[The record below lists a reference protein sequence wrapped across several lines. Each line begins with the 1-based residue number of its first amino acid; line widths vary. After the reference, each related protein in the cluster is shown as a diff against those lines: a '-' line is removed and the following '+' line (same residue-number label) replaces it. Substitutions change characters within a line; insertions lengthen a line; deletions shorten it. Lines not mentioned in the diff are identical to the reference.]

1 MDFSKNDKRRYERK
15 FYGATIDLTVD
26 RTTYLAKLLDL
37 SRGGAFISSDN
48 LPPIETEMNVSLSIP
63 YENENGKVNLSG
75 TVRRLSEKGFG
86 VEFF

>member
-1 MDFSKNDKRRYERK
+1 MDFSKNDERRYERN

-37 SRGGAFISSDN
+37 SRGGAFISTEN

-63 YENENGKVNLSG
+63 YENEQGTVNLPG